1 MIYSGSGILAGSR
14 KKFRI
19 WPNPDPEPW
28 KKPALYLF
36 AQADGE
42 FWMSMKDF
50 LKYFDQLEICNLNPD
65 ALDVD
70 NPFRSR
76 ENYDKNQCWKNYFL
90 YKKNLFFL

>member
-1 MIYSGSGILAGSR
+1 M
-14 KKFRI
+14 
-19 WPNPDPEPW
+19 
-28 KKPALYLF
+28 F

-76 ENYDKNQCWKNYFL
+76 ENYDKNQCCGSGSVFRSFL
-90 YKKNLFFL
+90 DPDPYSEYGSDPHK